1 MQTTFSTI
9 PEALDDFRQG
19 KMVIVVDDEDRENEG
34 DFIIAAEKITPEAV
48 NFMLRE
54 GRGVLCAPITI
65 SRARELGL
73 PHQVDHNTSM
83 LGTPFTITV
92 DKLEGCTT
100 GVSAHD
106 RAATIQALADPS
118 STPDTF
124 GRPGHIN
131 PLYAQDGGVLRRA
144 GHTEAAIDLARLA
157 GMNPAAALIEILNP
171 DGTMARLPQLYEKA
185 QQWGLKLI
193 QIKDIIAYRLNRE
206 SLVER
211 GEEADLPTDY
221 GHFRIVPFRQKS
233 NGLEHVALFKGQWTP
248 DQPILVRMHS
258 SCATGDI
265 FGSQRCDC
273 GEQLHRSMQL
283 IEREGCGLIV
293 YLMQEGRG
301 IGLMNKIAAYKLQE
315 QGYDTVDAN
324 IHLGFDPDLR
334 DYGVGAQILRELG
347 VGKIRLITNNP
358 VKRVGLEGYGLQIVE
373 NVSIEIT
380 PNPYNERYLR
390 TKKERMGHLLHL

>member
-171 DGTMARLPQLYEKA
+171 DGTMARLPQLREKA
-185 QQWGLKLI
+185 QQWGMKLI
-193 QIKDIIAYRLNRE
+193 QIKDIIAYRLKRE

-233 NGLEHVALFKGQWTP
+233 NGLEHIALFKGQWTP

-283 IEREGCGLIV
+283 IEREGCGLVV

-373 NVSIEIT
+373 NVPIEIT

-390 TKKERMGHLLHL
+390 TKKERMGHILHL